1 MAFGSRKAREMF
13 ADLKIDQIS
22 PNPDQPRK
30 FFDEAKH
37 QELKGSIEENG
48 LLQPVVV
55 RPVEG
60 GEAPYMLIAG
70 ERRWRACRAAGL
82 TVIPSKVIKDI
93 DEERAYVL
101 SIAEN
106 VGREDMTIM
115 EEAGAYAD
123 LAAAGWNPAKTAKQF
138 GKTETHIKWRLGL
151 LTLRQEVAEMV
162 DKGHI
167 KPNLAWHIAQLNPG
181 NQMVAATRY
190 VRGDFDSE
198 AEAQHF
204 ANGLKTMEKQ
214 TSLTN
219 EEAPSVEEQESRK
232 KAKAKAKDGLG
243 KAEEVLLP
251 LLEELAEKKPED
263 LAVILGDDLDRHVR
277 VVGKLFSQ
285 VQLVRNLLSK
295 AQGIQRA
302 MSAEFNKKVAEV
314 QQEAR
319 AEQESKGKD
328 AAAPE
333 AKKTAS
339 AKPEAKKAA
348 PAKPGP
354 KPSGAT
360 RPGSRTS
367 AAGAN
372 TATTRKAPA
381 KKQVAKSGAATETK
395 AAGGTGTTA
404 TK

>member
-1 MAFGSRKAREMF
+1 MF

-55 RPVEG
+55 RPVED

-70 ERRWRACRAAGL
+70 ERRWRACKAAGL

-219 EEAPSVEEQESRK
+219 EEAPSVEEQETRK

-302 MSAEFNKKVAEV
+302 MQEQFNKAAVEV
-314 QQEAR
+314 QKE
-319 AEQESKGKD
+319 
-328 AAAPE
+328 AAA
-333 AKKTAS
+333 KKAETAP
-339 AKPEAKKAA
+339 KPEAVEAEKPTEPKAGEKPA
-348 PAKPGP
+348 AKPAP
-354 KPSGAT
+354 KPRPT
-360 RPGSRTS
+360 RKTAAAKPTTRT
-367 AAGAN
+367 AAGTKPVA
-372 TATTRKAPA
+372 RKAPA
-381 KKQVAKSGAATETK
+381 KKVAPKGEAGAAK
-395 AAGGTGTTA
+395 
-404 TK
+404 